1 MTIEFKSKIL
11 QGSNEPVYT
20 NFEAKLERLNELDFD
35 VLLFNEPSQNVANRI
50 EINSSDVNIFAGPT
64 TLNLSLNKWVDV
76 EFIVNYGT
84 NKNQTFLINT
94 FLKSLTHTKN
104 ENEEVYKLNYILSQN
119 RDENNLIGEFFI
131 DLVIK

>member
-76 EFIVNYGT
+76 EF
-84 NKNQTFLINT
+84 
-94 FLKSLTHTKN
+94 
-104 ENEEVYKLNYILSQN
+104 LS
-119 RDENNLIGEFFI
+119 
-131 DLVIK
+131 